1 MERKEEEEEKEGWK
15 LGEVVSG
22 GREGVEVS
30 AKCGGEAKKCHTAR
44 DEIALL
50 GVCRRHWRELAPLP
64 CAARP
69 SLRQPAPSLSLT
81 RLQFVQTAKS
91 ICLTF
96 LFFLP
101 LRSSSNQSR

>member
-1 MERKEEEEEKEGWK
+1 MERKEEEEEEKEGWK

-50 GVCRRHWRELAPLP
+50 GVLRRDGTGGSFRAGRALRNASHTHSPRSKRKSKSVQPNLSS
-64 CAARP
+64 P
-69 SLRQPAPSLSLT
+69 S
-81 RLQFVQTAKS
+81 
-91 ICLTF
+91 
-96 LFFLP
+96 
-101 LRSSSNQSR
+101 LRSSSKSTR

>member
-1 MERKEEEEEKEGWK
+1 MERKEEEEEEKEGWK

-22 GREGVEVS
+22 EREGVEVS

-69 SLRQPAPSLSLT
+69 SLRQPTPSLSLT
-81 RLQFVQTAKS
+81 RLQFRPNRE
-91 ICLTF
+91 IN
-96 LFFLP
+96 LFSLSLFP
-101 LRSSSNQSR
+101 SSSFLK

>member
-22 GREGVEVS
+22 GREGVEMS

-50 GVCRRHWRELAPLP
+50 GVYRRHWRQLVPPL

-81 RLQFVQTAKS
+81 RLQFRPNRE
-91 ICLTF
+91 IN
-96 LFFLP
+96 LFSLSLFP
-101 LRSSSNQSR
+101 SSSFLK